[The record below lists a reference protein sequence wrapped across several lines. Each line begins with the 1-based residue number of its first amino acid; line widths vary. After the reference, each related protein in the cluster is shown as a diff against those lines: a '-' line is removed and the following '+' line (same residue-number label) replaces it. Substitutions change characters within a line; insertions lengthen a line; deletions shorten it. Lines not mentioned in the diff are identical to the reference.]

1 MSNRIP
7 EGHPVLVMAA
17 GGFIGGMVAGG
28 NNAGFLGLAILAI
41 GGAFAL
47 LAIMGHIRKET
58 WDAQFGTI
66 LGLSTTIP
74 LPTGFIGMILG
85 KSLWGA

>member
-1 MSNRIP
+1 MNERIP
-7 EGHPVLVMAA
+7 EGHPVFVMAV

-28 NNAGFLGLAILAI
+28 NNAGFFGLAILAI
-41 GGAFAL
+41 GGAFAS

-74 LPTGFIGMILG
+74 LPDGFIGMTLG
-85 KSLWGA
+85 KSLWGT